1 MSICLCLGNNP
12 PLSYH
17 NAKKTARLQRT
28 IILKSLRGT
37 MNNTKKFAIYALS
50 PICIIIAFGF
60 ILEFLNFY
68 ATRYFNVFY
77 YTILD
82 IIIYI
87 LIGGWLV
94 FIISSKYMQQ
104 SKSNANRICIVALL
118 SFVVTLIIA
127 YIGTVIFLLYVA
139 KYLYVLIGGYTA
151 ILIKAKLQ

>member
-1 MSICLCLGNNP
+1 
-12 PLSYH
+12 
-17 NAKKTARLQRT
+17 
-28 IILKSLRGT
+28 